1 MALDLIPEA
10 WGATFYGAEV
20 RDALSFGYLED
31 LIRENPDHLLIRTGM
46 VLIIATLLKIGAA
59 SLFRSGCPM
68 FIMVR
73 PCPLPLFYRFLQKLP
88 DFLFS

>member
-1 MALDLIPEA
+1 MALDLTLRRRE
-10 WGATFYGAEV
+10 ATFYGAEV

-46 VLIIATLLKIGAA
+46 VLIIAGIAFKIGAA
-59 SLFRSGCPM
+59 PFQIWVPDVYHGSHTHYRF
-68 FIMVR
+68 
-73 PCPLPLFYRFLQKLP
+73 FYRFLQKLP